1 MSFQNNPCAD
11 PERGTGG
18 IRLENHKA
26 VGFFCNTGM
35 GPRWSTGDLRPPPPP
50 PPKIT
55 NNGSLCLLLCVVVVV
70 VVVVVR
76 EKWYGSL
83 HFPVLK

>member
-1 MSFQNNPCAD
+1 MRVDPGMSFQNNPCAD

-35 GPRWSTGDLRPPPPP
+35 EPRWSTGDLHPHPR
-50 PPKIT
+50 K
-55 NNGSLCLLLCVVVVV
+55 SLIMAHFVYYYVLLLLWL
-70 VVVVVR
+70 
-76 EKWYGSL
+76 EKNGMDPST
-83 HFPVLK
+83 FRSVK